1 MFGIRFEAQ
10 GVALH
15 ASSTGK
21 LPCARN
27 VAKYL
32 HAAVGTSHYGT
43 VRIFAAQICRGL
55 EKEHHPPCGIFRT
68 VGIKSLKNTSD
79 REEWKR
85 GSVTVLEQVVERGIN
100 MTMG

>member
-1 MFGIRFEAQ
+1 MEPF
-10 GVALH
+10 V
-15 ASSTGK
+15 SSRRRSAEGWK
-21 LPCARN
+21 
-27 VAKYL
+27 
-32 HAAVGTSHYGT
+32 
-43 VRIFAAQICRGL
+43 
-55 EKEHHPPCGIFRT
+55 KEHHPPCGIFRT